1 MTRPEW
7 IVIYREMR
15 SATRKAGYAAP
26 ACVRWYNHGGTYWTF
41 RHDRSGFDA
50 SPSIIRDR
58 ATGQRIACELHF
70 AAEFRCKALQALR
83 GRSYGASAATLIKA
97 AKMCVAD
104 ARAIRLAGSVFHA
117 IAA

>member
-1 MTRPEW
+1 MNRVEW
-7 IVIYREMR
+7 LTIYREMR
-15 SATRKAGYAAP
+15 SATRKAAYGAP

-58 ATGQRIACELHF
+58 APAHRIACELHF
-70 AAEFRCKALQALR
+70 AAEFRAKAKAGR
-83 GRSYGASAATLIKA
+83 GHTFGRSAQFIQG
-97 AKMCVAD
+97 AKMFLDD
-104 ARAIRLAGSVFHA
+104 ARQIRHESSAFHK